1 MALELFCWGPSLNL
15 LRNSPN
21 GALWLERWFT
31 RIVGIVGIACITDQ
45 FKSPIAVKDTPSFIE
60 GKCPQQQNGELL

>member
-1 MALELFCWGPSLNL
+1 MQWRTLAGTLV
-15 LRNSPN
+15 
-21 GALWLERWFT
+21 